1 MPANILN
8 DKVTHS
14 SMFLTYDIRLAV
26 IVVSGGMSMPQI
38 LSTLDSRVPVEI
50 SRPDRMKAKV

>member
-1 MPANILN
+1 
-8 DKVTHS
+8 
-14 SMFLTYDIRLAV
+14 MFLTYDIRLAE

>member
-1 MPANILN
+1 MLYFAE
-8 DKVTHS
+8 
-14 SMFLTYDIRLAV
+14 

-50 SRPDRMKAKV
+50 RPDRR